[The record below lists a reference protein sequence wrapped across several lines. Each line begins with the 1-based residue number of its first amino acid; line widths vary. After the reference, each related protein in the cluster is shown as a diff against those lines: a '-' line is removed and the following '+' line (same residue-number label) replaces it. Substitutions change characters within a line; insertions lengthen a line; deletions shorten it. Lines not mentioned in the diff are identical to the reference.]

1 MNNENNEIKEILK
14 EAGIPL
20 ISGAIGLAIGT
31 MIIVGITKYNAKKDM
46 EVQATREL
54 TLNES
59 LVKELSGEVDENST
73 KIFDEGE
80 HILSVRVNY
89 RYNNQYVDY
98 AVNNI
103 PEGYE
108 IFDIEPY
115 TIQAGRGS
123 QTQGFDIW
131 FKNTEPVEVHA
142 TYNEGYEQY
151 GYFTFGEVVEK
162 EKVLEK

>member
-1 MNNENNEIKEILK
+1 MNNENKEIIKTLK
-14 EAGIPL
+14 EAGLPL
-20 ISGAIGLAIGT
+20 ICVLVGLTIGT
-31 MIIVGITKYNAKKDM
+31 MAVAGITKRNAKKNS

-54 TLNES
+54 TLDES
-59 LVKELSGEVDENST
+59 LVKELSGEVNENSIKT
-73 KIFDEGE
+73 FDEGE

-98 AVNNI
+98 AVNNT

-142 TYNEGYEQY
+142 SYNETLDQY
-151 GYFTFGEVVEK
+151 GYFTFGEVVEN
-162 EKVLEK
+162 EKTLTK